1 MEVLTPKPLRDYLQA
16 KAKTHHLHQDMV
28 ILYPQQIPMTA
39 VWLHRGTIRSSFE
52 MKQAKDH
59 STAGLYFFDEMSQQ
73 MRVKFSAKILAGSTI
88 WLVTR
93 SEIEQFLLTV

>member
-16 KAKTHHLHQDMV
+16 KAKLHHLQQDMV
-28 ILYPQQIPMTA
+28 LLYPLQIPMTA
-39 VWLHRGTIRSSFE
+39 VWLHQGTIRSNFDQ
-52 MKQAKDH
+52 KQAKDH
-59 STAGLYFFDEMSQQ
+59 STTGLYFFDELSQQ
-73 MRVKFSAKILAGSTI
+73 IRVKFSAKILAGSTI